1 MGVANTFLVTYP
13 PRFSILPAFFEPLSL
28 TFPVSDNAAVLW
40 PHYPKEKLK
49 MILAID
55 KYLTWRASLVLID
68 TNGDFQCLIDSSYD
82 THYLTP
88 DAATIGLLQRSA
100 AEIQKAWETK
110 ASQAGSSSER
120 ETPAASR

>member
-1 MGVANTFLVTYP
+1 MT
-13 PRFSILPAFFEPLSL
+13 
-28 TFPVSDNAAVLW
+28 SDNAAILW
-40 PHYPKEKLK
+40 PQYPTENLK

-68 TNGDFQCLIDSSYD
+68 GSGDFQLLIDSSYD
-82 THYLTP
+82 AHYLTP

-100 AEIQKAWETK
+100 TEIQKAWETK

-120 ETPAASR
+120 ETTATTS